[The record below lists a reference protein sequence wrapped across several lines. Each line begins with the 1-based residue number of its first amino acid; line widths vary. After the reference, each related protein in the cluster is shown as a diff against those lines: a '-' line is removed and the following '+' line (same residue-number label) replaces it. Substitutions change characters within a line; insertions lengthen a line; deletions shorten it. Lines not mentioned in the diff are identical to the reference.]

1 MAQDITELCTVTVD
15 SAHVF
20 IGPLD
25 SWNTLAYLDIF
36 LTLDLPNEARRTYEH
51 SKLYYAL
58 NSRHDFSEERV
69 VTFRIPYLSEPQ
81 RLRVKLPENL
91 RSSSSVKFR
100 LDPAPGS
107 HCHCVIHRICI
118 AEREDQA
125 DLTTAADLDCL
136 KERTR
141 RAVYES
147 EVIQRAECPH
157 HPESLNLEITARCNL
172 TCTHCSSHGTKELHT
187 AHNTMPEFRR
197 DLLQKLAAEVFPS
210 LTSVLLV
217 GRGEPLAV
225 TDSLWLELV
234 DSCVR
239 NRVFLACTT
248 NASYLDRRIHASLL
262 PWIDRLT
269 ISIDGFSLATFAANR
284 GGDNLHQVLDRVAF
298 FHDMRQKTAL
308 ARRPRLCLS
317 WTLKKNNVRE
327 FIDFA
332 RFAVAM
338 EADSVYVRHLLVF
351 HEKDRDQS
359 VLDCPA
365 EIEGYLREAYE
376 LLDTHQI
383 PKDCPPLVGSVVD
396 EDSTHTDITGTVG
409 KALLTP
415 DNRCLYFHKT
425 ATIHHTGEVF
435 TCSLPSPREWVHL
448 RTVRASAN
456 YGTAC

>member
-1 MAQDITELCTVTVD
+1 
-15 SAHVF
+15 VF

-210 LTSVLLV
+210 LTSVLLWAGV
-217 GRGEPLAV
+217 SR
-225 TDSLWLELV
+225 WQ
-234 DSCVR
+234 
-239 NRVFLACTT
+239 
-248 NASYLDRRIHASLL
+248 LL
-262 PWIDRLT
+262 IPCGWSW
-269 ISIDGFSLATFAANR
+269 SIAAYGIAYFSPAPQMLPIWTGGF
-284 GGDNLHQVLDRVAF
+284 
-298 FHDMRQKTAL
+298 M
-308 ARRPRLCLS
+308 
-317 WTLKKNNVRE
+317 
-327 FIDFA
+327 
-332 RFAVAM
+332 
-338 EADSVYVRHLLVF
+338 
-351 HEKDRDQS
+351 
-359 VLDCPA
+359 
-365 EIEGYLREAYE
+365 
-376 LLDTHQI
+376 
-383 PKDCPPLVGSVVD
+383 
-396 EDSTHTDITGTVG
+396 
-409 KALLTP
+409 
-415 DNRCLYFHKT
+415 
-425 ATIHHTGEVF
+425 
-435 TCSLPSPREWVHL
+435 LPSSL
-448 RTVRASAN
+448 GSIA
-456 YGTAC
+456 